1 MGLKLYNTL
10 TRKKES
16 FQPIDPANVRM
27 YVCGPTVYQRIHI
40 GNARPLIVFDVL
52 FRLLRHL
59 YGEQHVTYAR
69 NITDIDD
76 KIIAQAEKNGESIE
90 SLTERTTRDFLA
102 DADALGCLRPTHQPR
117 ATEHIPGMVAMIAR
131 LIEQGHAYAADGHVL
146 FNVPSMPAYG
156 RLSGRNRDDQIAG
169 ARVEVAPYKRDPADF
184 VLWKPSTPDQPGWDS
199 PWGRGRPGWHIECSA
214 MSEHFLGAPFDI
226 HGGGLDLIFPHHEN
240 EIAQSC
246 CAHDID
252 RMANYWMHNGFV
264 DMGGEKMSKSLGNV
278 LSLRET
284 FSVVPG
290 EAVALWLLR
299 THYRQPIDLTEKI
312 LQESKRRLDRFY
324 KALYL
329 ASKLDKRTKDD
340 DSDVLYYM
348 GSSEAYEATNADSSV
363 INALEDD
370 LNTPKAISSMGDSLN
385 KLNDLLARGSDS
397 VEIKK
402 AADKLRTTGS
412 IMGLLQDDPK
422 SFLRWRPQYVAE
434 ASLRAPKATASG
446 AGYILHKDSSDEEI
460 DKVVRVRDDA
470 RANRRYADA
479 DRIRASLERIGVVVE
494 DKIGAPSDWRRA

>member
-59 YGEQHVTYAR
+59 YGEQHVTYVR

-76 KIIAQAEKNGESIE
+76 KIIAQAEKNSESIE

-117 ATEHIPGMVAMIAR
+117 ATEHIPGMVAMIGK

-184 VLWKPSTPDQPGWDS
+184 VLWKPSTPNQPGWDS

-246 CAHDID
+246 CVHDID
-252 RMANYWMHNGFV
+252 RMANYW
-264 DMGGEKMSKSLGNV
+264 
-278 LSLRET
+278 
-284 FSVVPG
+284 
-290 EAVALWLLR
+290 
-299 THYRQPIDLTEKI
+299 
-312 LQESKRRLDRFY
+312 
-324 KALYL
+324 
-329 ASKLDKRTKDD
+329 
-340 DSDVLYYM
+340 
-348 GSSEAYEATNADSSV
+348 
-363 INALEDD
+363 
-370 LNTPKAISSMGDSLN
+370 
-385 KLNDLLARGSDS
+385 
-397 VEIKK
+397 
-402 AADKLRTTGS
+402 
-412 IMGLLQDDPK
+412 
-422 SFLRWRPQYVAE
+422 
-434 ASLRAPKATASG
+434 
-446 AGYILHKDSSDEEI
+446 
-460 DKVVRVRDDA
+460 
-470 RANRRYADA
+470 
-479 DRIRASLERIGVVVE
+479 
-494 DKIGAPSDWRRA
+494 